1 MIKLEDLLAVTKYNI
16 AIMNGVHQ
24 SILVNVCH
32 LEDLPLSDSL
42 LKRNVKEMDARDNI
56 ILVWLEGYGD

>member
-1 MIKLEDLLAVTKYNI
+1 MIKLDYVIAITNGCI

-24 SILVNVCH
+24 SILIDTYH
-32 LEDLPLSDSL
+32 LEDFALSDNL
-42 LKRNVKEMDARDNI
+42 LKCDVKEMRAKDGI

>member
-16 AIMNGVHQ
+16 AIMNNVHQ
-24 SILVNVCH
+24 SIVVNVCH
-32 LEDLPLSDSL
+32 LETPSLSDSL
-42 LKRNVKEMDARDNI
+42 LKRNVKEMDARDGI

>member
-1 MIKLEDLLAVTKYNI
+1 MIKLEDLLAVTKHCI
-16 AIMNGVHQ
+16 VIMNGVNQ
-24 SILVNVCH
+24 SIWVNVCR

-42 LKRNVKEMDARDNI
+42 LKRNVKEMDASDGI

>member
-1 MIKLEDLLAVTKYNI
+1 MIKLEDLLAVAKHCI

-24 SILVNVCH
+24 SILVNVYH
-32 LEDLPLSDSL
+32 LEDLSLSDSL
-42 LKRNVKEMDARDNI
+42 LKRNIKEMEAKDNI